1 MVRLV
6 SESTADLH
14 PLARRLVEDGH
25 SFALFQAIGLLQ
37 AFHPDAPQVGHQGP
51 ASREA
56 VDLGGVLDMTFP
68 TSDLTSLE
76 RTGTERF
83 RLRTSVLGLYGVDS
97 PLPMAYT
104 EDLLHQ
110 EEPEREQDFYDIFQH
125 RLLSLLYRAWLR
137 PRYGVRFKM
146 GGQDQMSTWLRRLAH
161 IDGSPSG
168 QQLLG
173 FAGLLTQEPRSAAT
187 LLAVARTSF
196 PDVEVDIEPFL
207 ERWVPLADDQQV
219 RLGQSE
225 ARLGETAVLGSRIRD
240 RAGSFLLRL
249 RTTAVETYR
258 KYLPDGERLAL
269 LADLVRLFNTDML
282 DMVVELRLTPEVRTR
297 SALGA
302 EASRLGWSAW
312 LGNAAPQ
319 ARRVRFVFQGVL

>member
-1 MVRLV
+1 V

-14 PLARRLVEDGH
+14 PLARRLVAEGDQ
-25 SFALFQAIGLLQ
+25 FALFQAIGLLQ
-37 AFHPDAPQVGHQGP
+37 AFNPDAPAIGHQGP
-51 ASREA
+51 PGREA
-56 VDLGGVLDMTFP
+56 VSLGGVLDMTFP
-68 TSDLTSLE
+68 TSDLTELE
-76 RTGTERF
+76 RTGVDRF
-83 RLRTSVLGLYGVDS
+83 QLRTSVLGLYGVDS
-97 PLPMAYT
+97 PLPLAYT
-104 EDLLHQ
+104 EDLLHE
-110 EEPEREQDFYDIFQH
+110 EEPEREQAFYDIFQH

-137 PRYGVRFKM
+137 PRYGVRFQM
-146 GGQDQMSTWLRRLAH
+146 GGSDQMSGWLRRLAH
-161 IDGSPSG
+161 IEGSPKG
-168 QQLLG
+168 QHLLG

-196 PDVEVDIEPFL
+196 PDVEIDLEPFL

-219 RLGQSE
+219 RLGVTD
-225 ARLGETAVLGSRIRD
+225 ARLGQTAVLGSRIRD

-249 RTTAVETYR
+249 RTRAVETYR

-282 DMVVELRLTPEVRTR
+282 DMVVELRLIPEVRTQ

-302 EASRLGWSAW
+302 EATRLGWSAW

>member
-1 MVRLV
+1 M
-6 SESTADLH
+6 SDSTADLH
-14 PLARRLVEDGH
+14 PLARRLVAEGDQ
-25 SFALFQAIGLLQ
+25 FALFQAIGLLQ
-37 AFHPDAPQVGHQGP
+37 AFHPDAPAIGHQGP
-51 ASREA
+51 PSREA
-56 VDLGGVLDMTFP
+56 VELGGVLDMTFP
-68 TSDLTSLE
+68 TSDLKELE
-76 RTGTERF
+76 RSGPERF

-97 PLPMAYT
+97 PLPLAYT

-110 EEPEREQDFYDIFQH
+110 EEPAREQDFYDIFQH

-137 PRYGVRFKM
+137 PRYGVRFQM
-146 GGQDQMSTWLRRLAH
+146 GGSDRMSAWLRRLAH
-161 IDGSPSG
+161 VDGSPQG

-173 FAGLLTQEPRSAAT
+173 FAGLLTQEPRSAAA

-207 ERWVPLADDQQV
+207 ERWVDLADDQQV
-219 RLGQSE
+219 RLGVSD
-225 ARLGETAVLGSRIRD
+225 ARLGESAVLGSRIRD

-249 RTTAVETYR
+249 RTSAVETYR

-282 DMVVELRLTPEVRTR
+282 DMVVELRLAPEVRTQ

-302 EASRLGWSAW
+302 EATRLGWSAW
-312 LGNAAPQ
+312 LGDAVTE